1 MNFPAIWQY
10 ILARSQEPTTWR
22 GLILIATA
30 LGAKLNPV
38 HVEAI
43 VTAGLFFAGIVGVA
57 VPDNPAP
64 RPPRE
69 PPHDDGTAGNSQ

>member
-1 MNFPAIWQY
+1 MNVKAIWQY
-10 ILARSQEPTTWR
+10 ILARGQEPTTWR

-43 VTAGLFFAGIVGVA
+43 VTAGLFLAGIVAVS
-57 VPDNPAP
+57 VPDKPTLPKKPPA
-64 RPPRE
+64 
-69 PPHDDGTAGNSQ
+69 DDGSDSGV

>member
-1 MNFPAIWQY
+1 MNLKAIWQY
-10 ILARSQEPTTWR
+10 ILARAQEPTTWR

-43 VTAGLFFAGIVGVA
+43 VTAGLFLAGIVAVS
-57 VPDNPAP
+57 VPDKPALP
-64 RPPRE
+64 KKPPA
-69 PPHDDGTAGNSQ
+69 DDGSDSGV

>member
-1 MNFPAIWQY
+1 MNPKAIWQY
-10 ILARSQEPTTWR
+10 ILARGQEPTTWR

-43 VTAGLFFAGIVGVA
+43 VTAGLFLAGIVA
-57 VPDNPAP
+57 VSVPEKP
-64 RPPRE
+64 RPKPPKE
-69 PPHDDGTAGNSQ
+69 PPHDDGTASDGQ